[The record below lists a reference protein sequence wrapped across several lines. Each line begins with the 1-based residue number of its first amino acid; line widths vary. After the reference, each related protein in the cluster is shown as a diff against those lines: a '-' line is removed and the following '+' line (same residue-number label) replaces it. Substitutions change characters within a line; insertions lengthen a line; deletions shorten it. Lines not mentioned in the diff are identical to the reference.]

1 MSTCKRF
8 IYSNESNFNLRA
20 LNTNCAQK
28 DQQNAR
34 KVYRKERK
42 NKIIFCYAYKNK

>member
-20 LNTNCAQK
+20 LNTNYAQK
-28 DQQNAR
+28 DQQNA
-34 KVYRKERK
+34 RKERK